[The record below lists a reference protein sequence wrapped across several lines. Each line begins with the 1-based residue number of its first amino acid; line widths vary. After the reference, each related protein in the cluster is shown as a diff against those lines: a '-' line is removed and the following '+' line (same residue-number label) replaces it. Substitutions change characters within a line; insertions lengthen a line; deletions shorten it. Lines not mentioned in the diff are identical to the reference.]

1 LTIGRGDVVIRD
13 DERQLPTTAGSR
25 ALDIGSV
32 NPNLRL
38 RRVPLD
44 EVDWGPVDA
53 LPDRYVSQSRE
64 WIDFVAE
71 TQRGEPVL
79 AEVCEDGRVV
89 GYFTGLIVRRFGV
102 PILGSPFPGWTTPY
116 MGFNLSEDVP
126 RRAALQALLPFA
138 FSTLGCLHLEVK
150 DRWLTLDDADG
161 LGFDVT
167 RYNTFELDLSR
178 SEEEL
183 WARFTSACRRAVR
196 KSEKEGLLVE
206 EATDVEQFGIEYFD
220 QLRDVFAK
228 QSLVPTYD
236 LERVQA
242 LIRHLHPT
250 GKLLLLRAIAPDGR
264 CVATGVFPAMNR
276 TAFFWGGAGYRS
288 HLILR
293 PNEAIFWTAMRY
305 WKARG
310 MTVLDLGGGGEYK
323 LKYGVEPV
331 LVPHFRRS
339 RWTALGRLRN
349 WSKKGLEL
357 RQALRGRFA
366 R

>member
-1 LTIGRGDVVIRD
+1 MDSALFPGGRTPNVEPARH
-13 DERQLPTTAGSR
+13 
-25 ALDIGSV
+25 
-32 NPNLRL
+32 NLRL
-38 RRVPLD
+38 RRVQLD
-44 EVDWGPVDA
+44 EVDWETLHA
-53 LPDRYVSQSRE
+53 LPDRYVSQSQE

-79 AEVCEDGRVV
+79 AEVCENDRVV

-116 MGFNLSEDVP
+116 MGFNLSDDVA

-138 FSTLGCLHLEVK
+138 FSTLGCLHVELE
-150 DRWLTLDDADG
+150 DRWLTLDDAHG

-167 RYNTFELDLSR
+167 HYKTFELDLSR

-183 WARFTSACRRAVR
+183 WAGFTSACRRAVR

-206 EATDVEQFGIEYFD
+206 EATDVEQFAREYFD

-250 GKLLLLRAIAPDGR
+250 GRLLLLRAIAPGGT
-264 CVATGVFPAMNR
+264 CIATGVFPAMAR

-331 LVPHFRRS
+331 FVPHFRRS
-339 RWTALGRLRN
+339 RWAALGRLRN
-349 WSKKGLEL
+349 WSKKGHEL
-357 RQALRGRFA
+357 RQTLHGRFA